1 MLPFMGGEPPDAK
14 SSIQIK
20 KLQRQIADLNN
31 QIRTASGLATLASV
45 GAGGDNIFGNYDVT
59 KTG

>member
-1 MLPFMGGEPPDAK
+1 MQLDPDK
-14 SSIQIK
+14 PDPKQVDRLRE
-20 KLQRQIADLNN
+20 LQRKVTDLNN

-45 GAGGDNIFGNYDVT
+45 GADGGNIFGSYDVT